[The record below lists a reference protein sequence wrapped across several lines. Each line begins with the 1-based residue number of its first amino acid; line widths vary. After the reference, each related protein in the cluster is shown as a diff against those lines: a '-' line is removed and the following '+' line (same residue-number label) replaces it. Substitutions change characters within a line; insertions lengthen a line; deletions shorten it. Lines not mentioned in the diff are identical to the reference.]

1 MQSILIALSATF
13 LVYLIYNSI
22 KITIGF
28 YFYEK
33 AKKLIIYTV
42 YGYFSEINSEYVN
55 LDVLKKLIERKAE
68 KAKIKEKIDFI
79 RIKWISKGNF
89 RLDFKLNI
97 KKNFPV
103 HSYSF
108 NVNKI
113 KGVFSLDGKRGV
125 DFE

>member
-1 MQSILIALSATF
+1 MDLIIALMTTVFIF
-13 LVYLIYNSI
+13 LVYNIV

-33 AKKLIIYTV
+33 AKKIIIYTI
-42 YGYFSEINSEYVN
+42 YGYFQDINAEYVN
-55 LDVLKKLIERKAE
+55 LEILKQLIEKKMEDTQLKK
-68 KAKIKEKIDFI
+68 KIDFI
-79 RIKWISKGNF
+79 RIKWMTKETF
-89 RLDFKLNI
+89 KLEFKLNI

-113 KGVFSLDGKRGV
+113 KRVFNLEGKRGV

>member
-1 MQSILIALSATF
+1 MNIIIALITTAFIF
-13 LVYLIYNSI
+13 LAYNI
-22 KITIGF
+22 VKITIGF

-33 AKKLIIYTV
+33 AKKIIIYTI
-42 YGYFSEINSEYVN
+42 YGYFQDINSEYVN
-55 LDVLKKLIERKAE
+55 LEILKKMIEKKLE
-68 KAKIKEKIDFI
+68 DTKLKEKIDFV
-79 RIKWISKGNF
+79 RIKWTSKEIF
-89 RLDFKLNI
+89 RLEFKLNI

-113 KGVFSLDGKRGV
+113 KDVFNLEGKRGV

>member
-1 MQSILIALSATF
+1 MDIIIALITTAF
-13 LVYLIYNSI
+13 ILLAYNI
-22 KITIGF
+22 VKITIGF

-33 AKKLIIYTV
+33 VKKIIIYTI
-42 YGYFSEINSEYVN
+42 YGYFQDINAEYVN
-55 LDVLKKLIERKAE
+55 LEILKQLIEKKMEDTQLKK
-68 KAKIKEKIDFI
+68 KIDFI
-79 RIKWISKGNF
+79 RIKWMTKETF
-89 RLDFKLNI
+89 KLEFKLNI

-113 KGVFSLDGKRGV
+113 KRVFNLEGKRGV

>member
-1 MQSILIALSATF
+1 MDIIIALITTAFIF
-13 LVYLIYNSI
+13 LAYNI
-22 KITIGF
+22 VKITIGF

-33 AKKLIIYTV
+33 AKKIIIYTI
-42 YGYFSEINSEYVN
+42 YSYFQDINAEYVN
-55 LDVLKKLIERKAE
+55 LEILKQLIEKKMEATQLKK
-68 KAKIKEKIDFI
+68 KIDFI
-79 RIKWISKGNF
+79 RIKWMSKETF
-89 RLDFKLNI
+89 KLEFKLNI

-113 KGVFSLDGKRGV
+113 KRVFNLEGKRGV